1 MWPIADPIQDLE
13 YCGGAEEKKISNML
27 LTSEQRNKASG
38 AVDPIY
44 LSEAYLYRENRRE
57 LDHDQ
62 DGMIPHE
69 NRGPENIQFYFSE
82 RRLEM
87 L

>member
-1 MWPIADPIQDLE
+1 MVDPIQDLE
-13 YCGGAEEKKISNML
+13 YCGGAEEKKPSNMW
-27 LTSEQRNKASG
+27 LTSEQVNAASG

-44 LSEAYLYRENRRE
+44 LSKACLYSE

-62 DGMIPHE
+62 DGMEITVPT
-69 NRGPENIQFYFSE
+69 PENNQFCFSK
-82 RRLEM
+82 RRLEI